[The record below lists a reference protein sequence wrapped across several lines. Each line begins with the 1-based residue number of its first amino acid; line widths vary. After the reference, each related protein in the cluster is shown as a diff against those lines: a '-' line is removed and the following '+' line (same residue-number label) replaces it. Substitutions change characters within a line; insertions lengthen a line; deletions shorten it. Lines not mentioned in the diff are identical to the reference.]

1 MRTQVR
7 IFKSCNLCPDSSL
20 YHVLFY
26 CSIPDLFLGSFK
38 NDRAGIYCRSVRNY
52 SFLSAPTCPFRRLP
66 PPPSPTSGDGF
77 FNVNHLIIFAFSYIK
92 NINSF
97 FLSRSLPPNTE
108 GSAEPCEAIGA
119 SLRTQV
125 RIFKSCNLCPDSS
138 LYPIL
143 FYFSIPDRFLRPFK
157 NDRQIF
163 TIVL

>member
-1 MRTQVR
+1 MAFHSLLQRHFAPRKVVHLPSLRSRMTGRCLIPFCKKLFLHFCSNLPLPSTCQLTPSPDKRGRLTVR
-7 IFKSCNLCPDSSL
+7 I
-20 YHVLFY
+20 LF
-26 CSIPDLFLGSFK
+26 FLGKKSFT
-38 NDRAGIYCRSVRNY
+38 V
-52 SFLSAPTCPFRRLP
+52 FRRL
-66 PPPSPTSGDGF
+66 T
-77 FNVNHLIIFAFSYIK
+77 YIK
-92 NINSF
+92 TINSF